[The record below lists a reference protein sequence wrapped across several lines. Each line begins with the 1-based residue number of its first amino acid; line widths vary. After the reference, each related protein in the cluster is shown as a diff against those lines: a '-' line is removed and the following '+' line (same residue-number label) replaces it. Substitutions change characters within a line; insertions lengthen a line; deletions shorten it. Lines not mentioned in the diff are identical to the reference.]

1 MKYLKEYFKRY
12 KRESIL
18 APLFKMLEACF
29 DLIVPLVVA
38 DIINVGIASNDKTYI
53 LTRFALLLGMSLL
66 GLLCSFTAQWFSA
79 KAATG
84 TAAALRMRLLD
95 KIQSLSLTELDG
107 MGVPTLITRMTS
119 DVNQVQNGMNLFL
132 RLFLR
137 SPFIVIGAMVMAFSI
152 DRRLSLIFLG
162 VILVLFVIVGGVMYL
177 SNPRN
182 REVQKKLDGITAATR
197 ESLQGVRVIR
207 AFGREE
213 AESEG
218 FSARNQ
224 ALTQA
229 QLRVSR
235 ITSLLNP
242 LTYVVIN
249 GAIIALLYLGA
260 QRVNGG
266 LLLSG
271 DVIAL
276 INYISQI
283 LVELVKLANLVVSL
297 SKAMAG
303 MGRLEEV
310 LDMESSMDF
319 PGAVSE
325 KNAFEAVRFDH
336 VSLHYQGAGAEAL
349 TDISFSAKP
358 GEIIGVIGGTG
369 SGKSSLVQLI
379 PRFYDASAGTV
390 SLFGQPVQSWD
401 KTALHKTVALVDQK
415 PRLFKGT
422 IRSNML
428 WGKEDAS
435 DEDIW
440 QALEIAQAAEF
451 VRQKPLG
458 LDEPVE
464 QEGNNLSGGQK
475 QRLTIAR
482 ALLTGADILILDDSA
497 SALDYATDAALRKAL
512 RTLPRQKT
520 LFIVSQRTGSIAHAD
535 KILVLDEG
543 QLTGCGTHEALLAS
557 CPVYREIY
565 DSQFKK
571 EEA

>member
-1 MKYLKEYFKRY
+1 MKYLKDYFKQY
-12 KRESIL
+12 KWESIL

-38 DIINVGIASNDKTYI
+38 NIINIGIANGDKTYI

-84 TAAALRMRLLD
+84 TAAALRSRLLH

-119 DVNQVQNGMNLFL
+119 DINQVQNGMNLFL

-137 SPFIVIGAMVMAFSI
+137 SPFIVLGAMVMAFSI
-152 DRRLSLIFLG
+152 DSRLALIFVG
-162 VILVLFVIVGGVMYL
+162 VIVVLFLIVGGVMYL

-182 REVQKKLDGITAATR
+182 RAVQKKLDGITAATR
-197 ESLQGVRVIR
+197 EGLLGVRVIR

-218 FSARNQ
+218 FSARNT
-224 ALTQA
+224 ALTEA
-229 QLRVSR
+229 QLKVSR

-249 GAIIALLYLGA
+249 GAIIAILYLGA

-303 MGRLEEV
+303 MGRLGEI

-319 PGAVSE
+319 SGTVSE
-325 KNAFEAVRFDH
+325 KASREAVRFDH

-349 TDISFSAKP
+349 SDISFTAHA
-358 GEIIGVIGGTG
+358 GEVIGVIGGTG

-379 PRFYDASAGTV
+379 PRFYDATSGTI
-390 SLFGQPVQSWD
+390 SLFGNPIASWEE
-401 KTALHKTVALVDQK
+401 KALHRTVALVDQK
-415 PRLFKGT
+415 ARLFKGT

-428 WGKEDAS
+428 WGKEDAT
-435 DEDIW
+435 EEEIW
-440 QALEIAQAAEF
+440 AALKTAQAEEF
-451 VRQKPLG
+451 VLGKPLM
-458 LDEPVE
+458 LEEPVE

-512 RTLPRQKT
+512 RELPEEKT

-543 QLTGCGTHEALLAS
+543 QLVGCGTHEELLAS
-557 CPVYREIY
+557 CPVYKEIY

>member
-207 AFGREE
+207 AFGREK

-319 PGAVSE
+319 PGAVSD
-325 KNAFEAVRFDH
+325 KTAFEAVRFDH

-349 TDISFSAKP
+349 TDISFSAKQ

-390 SLFGQPVQSWD
+390 SLFGQPVQNWD

-543 QLTGCGTHEALLAS
+543 QLAGCGTHEALLVS
-557 CPVYREIY
+557 CPVYKEIY

-571 EEA
+571 EEV

>member
-84 TAAALRMRLLD
+84 TAAALRLRLLD

-152 DRRLSLIFLG
+152 DSRLSLIFLG

-197 ESLQGVRVIR
+197 ESLLGVRVIR

-235 ITSLLNP
+235 ITALLNP

-303 MGRLEEV
+303 MGRLGEV

-319 PGAVSE
+319 PGTASE
-325 KNAFEAVRFDH
+325 KTAFEAVRFDH
-336 VSLHYQGAGAEAL
+336 VSLHYQGAGADAL

-390 SLFGQPVQSWD
+390 SLFGQPVESWD

-512 RTLPRQKT
+512 RTLPQRKT

-543 QLTGCGTHEALLAS
+543 QLTGCGTHEALLSS
-557 CPVYREIY
+557 CPVYKEIY